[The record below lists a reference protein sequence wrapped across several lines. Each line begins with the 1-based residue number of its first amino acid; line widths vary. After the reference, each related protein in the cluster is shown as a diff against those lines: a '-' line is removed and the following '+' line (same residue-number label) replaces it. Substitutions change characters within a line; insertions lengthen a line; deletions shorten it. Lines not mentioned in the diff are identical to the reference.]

1 MIIIMMSRTNNNLS
15 KEQEV
20 YRLLSSVIF
29 IAIIKFVGAA
39 LLNLTVIS
47 WKTLH
52 LVSLQGEPHRL
63 ESED

>member
-1 MIIIMMSRTNNNLS
+1 MIMMMMLMMIMIIIMMSRTNNDLS

-29 IAIIKFVGAA
+29 IAIVKFVGAA

-47 WKTLH
+47 
-52 LVSLQGEPHRL
+52 
-63 ESED
+63 